1 MELLHK
7 GWNRLSPLNLKKW
20 EDQAQ
25 KVDDAEFTTLLD
37 EEWDKLSAKKK
48 EDEKARQDVQES
60 ADRAAGAATGAASP
74 ATGAASPATGGASFA
89 TGADAHA
96 DVETVRPLE
105 QTITATAAAAVAK
118 KVWAQKEKDS
128 AKTERAEDETK
139 KAAEPKVKKFFRD
152 KTTQQSTTNDS
163 SANKVDRDS
172 AAFRDKARVA
182 GRCVVPGGLCVSPLT
197 TRNLAL

>member
-48 EDEKARQDVQES
+48 EDEKARQDAQET
-60 ADRAAGAATGAASP
+60 ADRAAGAATGATP
-74 ATGAASPATGGASFA
+74 
-89 TGADAHA
+89 
-96 DVETVRPLE
+96 ETVRPLE

-118 KVWAQKEKDS
+118 KVWAQKEKDL

>member
-1 MELLHK
+1 MELLHE
-7 GWNRLSPLNLKKW
+7 GWNRLPPLNLKKW
-20 EDQAQ
+20 KDQAQ
-25 KVDDAEFTTLLD
+25 KVDDAEFTTLLN

-48 EDEKARQDVQES
+48 EDEKARQDAQET

-74 ATGAASPATGGASFA
+74 ATGAASFA
-89 TGADAHA
+89 TGTDAHA
-96 DVETVRPLE
+96 DVATVRPLE